1 MGAAGIKFTNQFV
14 VTLHPSRAGGERFTG
29 IHARDHGKRIL
40 ALAGRT
46 KFHQRATGV
55 DQRNVRADAS
65 EGNRRPFMNLDAQA
79 IRHESHDARRFHPRN
94 LFQLQFALGKGN
106 EKNVAADIFAHHFH
120 DVRVRDVLSAANFD
134 LIAGIDAKTPRAL
147 SVTVEAQAGGSENRK
162 SKERHGDSLQ
172 PIGSLLRNGSAPDRD
187 SLLSAQKWGF
197 LLRFQIDEPRVVEGL
212 TLESPM
218 LRNIAGKRIQLFLY
232 RAGT

>member
-1 MGAAGIKFTNQFV
+1 
-14 VTLHPSRAGGERFTG
+14 
-29 IHARDHGKRIL
+29 
-40 ALAGRT
+40 
-46 KFHQRATGV
+46 
-55 DQRNVRADAS
+55 
-65 EGNRRPFMNLDAQA
+65 MNLDAQA

-172 PIGSLLRNGSAPDRD
+172 PIGSLLRNGSAPGRD

-197 LLRFQIDEPRVVEGL
+197 LLCFQIDEPCVVEGL
-212 TLESPM
+212 ALESPM

-232 RAGT
+232 RAGTCFPRHSFESVVDRKPLSKVTMSGFRELRQCQVGSATGEAMLVCDA